1 MPVTLPSPNAKR
13 RARIEIIPLIDI
25 IFFLLATFVMVSL
38 SMVKNKGIPVNL
50 PAASTAQPQDRKD
63 FASISITEKGEVYFD
78 KVLVTPVELEES
90 LKTLL
95 AQNPEPKVFI
105 NGDTKAEYG
114 KAVEV
119 LDTARRLGIVK
130 IAIETRAKAA
140 SVTTAAP
147 LPSAGV
153 PAASAAPAPAPS
165 TTPPIPAPNPD
176 TPPTQ

>member
-1 MPVTLPSPNAKR
+1 MPVTIPSPGAKR

-50 PAASTAQPQDRKD
+50 PVAATAQPQERKD

-78 KVLVTPVELEES
+78 KQIVTPAELEAS
-90 LKTLL
+90 LKDLL

-130 IAIETRAKAA
+130 IAIETRTKAPPA
-140 SVTTAAP
+140 AAP
-147 LPSAGV
+147 PAMAAPGPATPTPEAAPP
-153 PAASAAPAPAPS
+153 PAA
-165 TTPPIPAPNPD
+165 PPQQP
-176 TPPTQ
+176 

>member
-1 MPVTLPSPNAKR
+1 MPVTIPSPDAKR

-50 PAASTAQPQDRKD
+50 PVAATAQPQDRKD

-78 KVLVTPVELEES
+78 KQLVTSAELEAS
-90 LKTLL
+90 LKDLL
-95 AQNPEPKVFI
+95 AANPEPKVFI

-130 IAIETRAKAA
+130 IAIETRTK
-140 SVTTAAP
+140 
-147 LPSAGV
+147 
-153 PAASAAPAPAPS
+153 PAATPAPPQQQ
-165 TTPPIPAPNPD
+165 P
-176 TPPTQ
+176 